1 MMPPLAKV
9 VGNLVK
15 GDDIERRVNP
25 LRGFD
30 YVTLRL
36 ADEYYFKEVV
46 VLSKSDYI
54 QLQYYRSSFHLDF
67 VFYRADLQVD
77 TL

>member
-54 QLQYYRSSFHLDF
+54 QLQYYRI
-67 VFYRADLQVD
+67 QI
-77 TL
+77 